1 MMRKVK
7 FIAIT
12 GFFTSAFVLGL
23 FMADI
28 FAAQAQ
34 LEEIKKLEEGEKTVP
49 VPQEIIV
56 RPKVEYQAEGLRD
69 PFQMPVSEKA
79 VQEEKAQAPE
89 REIPPPSLS
98 VQGVIWG
105 GNFPQAI
112 INNRVVKLGDTIEG
126 ARIVSIDKNVVII
139 FFQGRQYNLAPSRIG
154 GAADNKP

>member
-28 FAAQAQ
+28 SVAKTDWEAI
-34 LEEIKKLEEGEKTVP
+34 EKLEEEEKAKA
-49 VPQEIIV
+49 PQETVV

-69 PFQMPVSEKA
+69 PFQMPISDKA
-79 VQEEKAQAPE
+79 VQEETTQAPE

-112 INNRVVKLGDTIEG
+112 INNRVLKLGDTIEG

-139 FFQGRQYNLAPSRIG
+139 FFQGRQYNLAPSKIG